1 MIHVIRHDMDP
12 NSNINYCRKINI
24 RFMLAIPQKR
34 KTEDML
40 LILSNTPKSKHYN
53 ICLNPCLNIPGN
65 KFSQNFML
73 NFM

>member
-1 MIHVIRHDMDP
+1 
-12 NSNINYCRKINI
+12 
-24 RFMLAIPQKR
+24 MLAIPQKR

-40 LILSNTPKSKHYN
+40 LILSNTPISKHYN
-53 ICLNPCLNIPGN
+53 LGLNPCLNIPVN